1 MLRIHHFFK
10 PPQKTNQG
18 FSLIEVL
25 IALSIFTI
33 GILGVASLVI
43 SSINENALAR
53 RVTEATALAEDRL
66 ESMLALSYED
76 IITGQS
82 TEGAYTVSWNVAEDV
97 IVAQTKSITVTV
109 TWQYR
114 GNQRNVTIQH
124 LLSSNA

>member
-1 MLRIHHFFK
+1 MLRNHAFSK
-10 PPQKTNQG
+10 TPQKGSAG

-43 SSINENALAR
+43 SSINENGLAR

-66 ESMLALSYED
+66 ESMLALPYENID
-76 IITGQS
+76 AGQS
-82 TEGAYTVSWNVAEDV
+82 TEGAYTVSWNVAQDI

-109 TWQYR
+109 TWQYLGIDR
-114 GNQRNVTIQH
+114 KVTIQH
-124 LLSSNA
+124 LLAPNV

>member
-1 MLRIHHFFK
+1 MLRNQIILK
-10 PPQKTNQG
+10 TPQKASRG

-66 ESMLALSYED
+66 EGMLALSYED
-76 IITGQS
+76 ITTGES

-109 TWQYR
+109 TWWYL
-114 GNQRNVTIQH
+114 GNERNVTIQH
-124 LLSSNA
+124 LLSPNA

>member
-1 MLRIHHFFK
+1 MFRNHNFSKAF
-10 PPQKTNQG
+10 QKGEAG

-53 RVTEATALAEDRL
+53 RLTEATALAEDRL
-66 ESMLALSYED
+66 ESMLALPYED
-76 IITGQS
+76 INTGQT
-82 TEGAYTVSWNVAEDV
+82 TEGAYTVSWNVAEDI

-114 GNQRNVTIQH
+114 GNDRNVTIQY
-124 LLSSNA
+124 LLSPNV

>member
-1 MLRIHHFFK
+1 MICNRHFS
-10 PPQKTNQG
+10 KTSQNAGAG

-43 SSINENALAR
+43 SSINENGLAR

-66 ESMLALSYED
+66 ESMLALPYGD
-76 IITGQS
+76 INTGQT
-82 TEGAYTVSWNVAEDV
+82 TEGTYTVSWNVAEDV
-97 IVAQTKSITVTV
+97 IIAQTKSITVTV

-114 GNQRNVTIQH
+114 GIDRNVTIQH
-124 LLSSNA
+124 LLAPNV